1 MIFSSLLESHTPY
14 EQIHIS
20 GNHVPKEHKAIISPV
35 DFNAKVKAWVPDNW
49 PCKLWTHVGS
59 PNTFYLNSSH
69 DNSWLLIKFL
79 IKSKIKLLIGLLYS
93 ILSFFGWF

>member
-35 DFNAKVKAWVPDNW
+35 DFNAKVKAWVPDN
-49 PCKLWTHVGS
+49 
-59 PNTFYLNSSH
+59 
-69 DNSWLLIKFL
+69 
-79 IKSKIKLLIGLLYS
+79 
-93 ILSFFGWF
+93 